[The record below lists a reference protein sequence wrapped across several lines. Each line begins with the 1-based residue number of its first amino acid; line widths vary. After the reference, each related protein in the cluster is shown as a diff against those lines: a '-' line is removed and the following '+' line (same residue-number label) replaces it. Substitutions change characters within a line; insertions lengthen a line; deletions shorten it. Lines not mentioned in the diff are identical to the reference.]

1 MRLFLAIS
9 AWCWSWITIRLFI
22 WPYNYSGITW
32 IPRLN
37 ANSWYRLTDIKY
49 RIKFWLLPFFYIYS
63 HLVNIVVI
71 INYVVNKTDD
81 FYFIFVFIIHNLKIF
96 WWPAFFE
103 LQSSWLKTF
112 VVIVCILLLKLFI
125 TFFHIDF
132 TLILN
137 FFDLIIISWLL
148 IINWYCWKIIKTPVI
163 NIEYR
168 PRSSRTLEV

>member
-81 FYFIFVFIIHNLKIF
+81 
-96 WWPAFFE
+96 
-103 LQSSWLKTF
+103 
-112 VVIVCILLLKLFI
+112 
-125 TFFHIDF
+125 
-132 TLILN
+132 LIKKDK
-137 FFDLIIISWLL
+137 F
-148 IINWYCWKIIKTPVI
+148 
-163 NIEYR
+163 
-168 PRSSRTLEV
+168 